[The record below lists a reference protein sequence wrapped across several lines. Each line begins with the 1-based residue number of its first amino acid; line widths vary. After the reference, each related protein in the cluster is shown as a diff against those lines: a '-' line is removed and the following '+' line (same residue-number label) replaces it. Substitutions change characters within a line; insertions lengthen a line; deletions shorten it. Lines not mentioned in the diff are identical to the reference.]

1 MKHFTLVLFSVIAVA
16 LVLES
21 VNAAYHN
28 GTRKTRQVKNNHK
41 INGTYKTQ
49 NGLIKD
55 VARGFRNAGNGLI
68 KNGQDIGKNF
78 GLVGGIANGVGDLV
92 NYAINGTN
100 DVIDDANNFVGD
112 TAREIYE
119 EGKNIIGT
127 GDGDPIDGFFT
138 GLGNIVGG
146 AVDGATN
153 IAGHI
158 ADGIGGAAKTI
169 FG

>member
-1 MKHFTLVLFSVIAVA
+1 MKHFTIVLFSVIAVA

-28 GTRKTRQVKNNHK
+28 GTRKTRQVKSNHK
-41 INGTYKTQ
+41 LNGTYKTQ

-55 VARGFRNAGNGLI
+55 VARGYFGLI
-68 KNGQDIGKNF
+68 E
-78 GLVGGIANGVGDLV
+78 LGDLV
-92 NYAINGTN
+92 NYALNGTN

-112 TAREIYE
+112 TAREIYK
-119 EGKNIIGT
+119 EGQNIIGT
-127 GDGDPIDGFFT
+127 GDADPIDGMIFT
-138 GLGNIVGG
+138 GLGNIIGG

-158 ADGIGGAAKTI
+158 ADGIGGAANTI